1 MVRSRRHPG
10 KLSNQVGQ
18 SRTAFQELVHHLHH
32 HHHHRHHHLHHH
44 QHHLRKPTMV
54 GISHCGNM
62 PPGHPDHY
70 HSYLCFISICE
81 HQQKTKRTKGQ
92 TNTKITS
99 SQQKLIEIQHQ
110 NLNQTS
116 ASKSRP
122 NFSLDYLTKIQL
134 QILDRLQPSLDL
146 RILISQSHISQVST

>member
-1 MVRSRRHPG
+1 MMVMRLMMARSRRHPG

-32 HHHHRHHHLHHH
+32 HHYH
-44 QHHLRKPTMV
+44 HHLRKPTMV
-54 GISHCGNM
+54 GISHCWNM
-62 PPGHPDHY
+62 PPGHHDHY

-99 SQQKLIEIQHQ
+99 SHQKMIKIQQQ
-110 NLNQTS
+110 NLNQIS
-116 ASKSRP
+116 APKSRP
-122 NFSLDYLTKIQL
+122 NFSLENLTKIQH
-134 QILDRLQPSLDL
+134 QILDQLQPSLHW
-146 RILISQSHISQVST
+146 ILPTLPK

>member
-1 MVRSRRHPG
+1 MMVMRLMMVRSRRHPG

-18 SRTAFQELVHHLHH
+18 SRTAFQELVHHPHH
-32 HHHHRHHHLHHH
+32 HHHLH
-44 QHHLRKPTMV
+44 
-54 GISHCGNM
+54 HCGNM
-62 PPGHPDHY
+62 PPGHHDHY

-99 SQQKLIEIQHQ
+99 SHQKLIEIQHQ

-116 ASKSRP
+116 ASKSGP
-122 NFSLDYLTKIQL
+122 NFSLEYLTKIQL
-134 QILDRLQPSLDL
+134 QNLDGLQPSLDL